1 MSRFLLRCAQVVHV
15 YFMFALRYMLALNLF
30 HVFSS
35 FFTLFSCLFQVY
47 IKFISSLFQVCF
59 KFSGCVSRLS
69 SMSRFIHVFL
79 YVYFTIF
86 VRCFSR
92 FFRVDD
98 F

>member
-1 MSRFLLRCAQVVHV
+1 MSRFLLRCVQVVHV
-15 YFMFALRYMLALNLF
+15 YFVFALHYMLALNLF

-35 FFTLFSCLFQVY
+35 LFHVVFM
-47 IKFISSLFQVCF
+47 FISSLYQVYF
-59 KFSGCVSRLS
+59 KFFSGCVSRLFS
-69 SMSRFIHVFL
+69 VSRFIHVFL

-92 FFRVDD
+92 FFLRVDD